1 MKSFSIQEINSVLQ
15 GTIVGNTTSTITGP
29 EQLEM
34 ASNSQISFIEL
45 HTAYSLTKHQININY
60 YSVFAKYHGI
70 CNKNE

>member
-34 ASNSQISFIEL
+34 ASNSQISFIG
-45 HTAYSLTKHQININY
+45 HK
-60 YSVFAKYHGI
+60 KYLKFWESSKGSNH
-70 CNKNE
+70 